1 MSLLD
6 IRLLTEHVSLQRTQI
21 NDSQSVP
28 GTFPNNHKEAL
39 MTDVMVTDVRA
50 PLAWV
55 PKGDVPALAS
65 AALAF
70 LDTASTAFGR
80 ATAYNDRQ
88 TAQDAELAVHDALLS
103 QDRHLYALLLTLPGV
118 TDRARQVG
126 VKNLLGVRGELD
138 LELERQVLARLV
150 AELPATRVFKLFVAL
165 RAGDDKAGIHRANN
179 ARTRKLILRVILGSP
194 KLELWAV
201 KYRTKMA
208 ESLTHAWGVR
218 TTSIVRAIL
227 TRGSDRWTS
236 KEQAIVRK
244 AIDRFARDVET
255 ARACVAFALRASPPR
270 TRGAPLRLLAAY
282 ESAKTDLSLGKRLP
296 LEVLEGIRSTFHK
309 DVKSAT
315 LIELTRDTM
324 TAAQRMSVQR
334 RAEVD
339 VRMDPTEY
347 DAVRLYLYAFE
358 MGMSREI
365 LDALM
370 EKAKKAASALRLGY
384 ARIGVLLDASASMAG
399 SREQALRPMATAL
412 AIRDVL
418 AHAADAT
425 IVRCGGDT
433 DGVLV
438 RPSGATSLAEGLV
451 ELLAAGVDAVFVLSD
466 GYENR
471 PAGRFAEVV
480 AAIRNM
486 GLHTPIFHLNPVFAA
501 EAGGVRSLASEGVAT
516 LPVRAPEA
524 LGLAVDRGLREAEP
538 RRGLDAL
545 VGLAR
550 LPESTVSHVVDR

>member
-1 MSLLD
+1 
-6 IRLLTEHVSLQRTQI
+6 
-21 NDSQSVP
+21 
-28 GTFPNNHKEAL
+28 
-39 MTDVMVTDVRA
+39 MTDVMVTTLRA

-55 PKGDVPALAS
+55 PNSDVTALAA
-65 AALAF
+65 AALRF

-88 TAQDAELAVHDALLS
+88 EAQDAELAVHDALLS
-103 QDRHLYALLLTLPGV
+103 ADRRLYALLLTLPGV

-126 VKNLLGVRGELD
+126 VKNLLGVRGDVD
-138 LELERQVLARLV
+138 LETERAVLAELV
-150 AELPATRVFKLFVAL
+150 AELPPQRVFKLFVAL
-165 RAGDDKAGIHRANN
+165 RAGDEKAGIHRANN

-218 TTSIVRAIL
+218 TTSILRAIL
-227 TRGSDRWTS
+227 TRASSEWTS
-236 KEQAIVRK
+236 KELTIVRK
-244 AIDRFARDVET
+244 AIDRFAHDVEK
-255 ARACVAFALRASPPR
+255 ARACVAFVLRAPVRP
-270 TRGAPLRLLAAY
+270 TLRLLAAY
-282 ESAKTDLSLGKRLP
+282 ESAKTDLALGKRLP

-309 DVKSAT
+309 DVPSASLLALTKDT
-315 LIELTRDTM
+315 LTT
-324 TAAQRMSVQR
+324 AQRMSVQR
-334 RAEVD
+334 RAATADVD
-339 VRMDPTEY
+339 VQMDPTAY

-358 MGMSREI
+358 MGMTREI
-365 LDALM
+365 LEALM
-370 EKAKKAASALRLGY
+370 AKAKRAAATLRLGY
-384 ARIGVLLDASASMAG
+384 ARIGVLLDASGSMAG
-399 SREQALRPMATAL
+399 SREQPLRPMATAL

-425 IVRCGGDT
+425 IVRAGGDA

-438 RPSGATSLAEGLV
+438 RPSGSTSLAEGLV
-451 ELLAAGVDAVFVLSD
+451 ELIAAKVDAVFIVSD

-480 AAIRNM
+480 TAIRNM
-486 GLHTPIFHLNPVFAA
+486 GIATPIFHLNPVFAA
-501 EAGGVRSLASEGVAT
+501 EVAGTRSLASAVPT

-524 LGLAVDRGLREAEP
+524 LGLAFIRGLLEAEP

-545 VGLAR
+545 VGLA
-550 LPESTVSHVVDR
+550 LPLLGERKEA

>member
-1 MSLLD
+1 
-6 IRLLTEHVSLQRTQI
+6 
-21 NDSQSVP
+21 
-28 GTFPNNHKEAL
+28 

-88 TAQDAELAVHDALLS
+88 TAEDAELAVHDALLS
-103 QDRHLYALLLTLPGV
+103 QDRHLYAMLLTLPGV

-126 VKNLLGVRGELD
+126 VKNLLGVPGDLD
-138 LELERQVLARLV
+138 LETERAVLARLV

-165 RAGDDKAGIHRANN
+165 RAGDDEAGIHRANN

-218 TTSIVRAIL
+218 ATSIVRAIL
-227 TRGSDRWTS
+227 TRASDSWTS

-244 AIDRFARDVET
+244 AIDRFARDVDT
-255 ARACVAFALRASPPR
+255 ARACVAFVLRAPTPP
-270 TRGAPLRLLAAY
+270 TLPLLRAY
-282 ESAKTDLSLGKRLP
+282 GEAKTDLSAGRRLP

-309 DVKSAT
+309 DVESAT
-315 LIELTRDTM
+315 LIELTKGTM

-358 MGMSREI
+358 MGMARE
-365 LDALM
+365 LLAALM
-370 EKAKKAASALRLGY
+370 DKAKKAAGALRLGY

-399 SREQALRPMATAL
+399 SREQPLRPMATAL
-412 AIRDVL
+412 ALRDVL

-425 IVRCGGDT
+425 IVRCGGDA

-480 AAIRNM
+480 AAIRSM
-486 GLHTPIFHLNPVFAA
+486 DVHTPIFHLNPVFAA
-501 EAGGVRSLASEGVAT
+501 EAGGVRSLAGEGVAT

-524 LGLAVDRGLREAEP
+524 LGLAFVRGLLAAEP

>member
-1 MSLLD
+1 
-6 IRLLTEHVSLQRTQI
+6 
-21 NDSQSVP
+21 
-28 GTFPNNHKEAL
+28 
-39 MTDVMVTDVRA
+39 MTDVMVTAARA
-50 PLAWV
+50 PFAWV
-55 PKGDVPALAS
+55 PKTNVETLART
-65 AALAF
+65 ALAF

-103 QDRHLYALLLTLPGV
+103 QDRQLYALLLTLPGV

-126 VKNLLGVRGELD
+126 VKNLLGVRGDID
-138 LELERQVLARLV
+138 LETERRVLAHLV

-165 RAGDDKAGIHRANN
+165 RAGDEKAGIHRANN

-227 TRGSDRWTS
+227 GRASDTWTR

-244 AIDRFARDVET
+244 AIDRFAHNVDT
-255 ARACVAFALRASPPR
+255 ARACVAFVLRTATNATLPLLRAYD
-270 TRGAPLRLLAAY
+270 A
-282 ESAKTDLSLGKRLP
+282 AKTDLTAGRRLP

-309 DVKSAT
+309 EVPSAQ
-315 LIELTRDTM
+315 LLELTKNTL
-324 TAAQRMSVQR
+324 TTAQRINVQR
-334 RAEVD
+334 RAAEANVD
-339 VRMDPTEY
+339 VRMDVTEY

-370 EKAKKAASALRLGY
+370 DKAKKSAATLRLGY

-399 SREQALRPMATAL
+399 SREQHLRPMATAL
-412 AIRDVL
+412 ALRDVL
-418 AHAADAT
+418 AHAAEAT
-425 IVRCGGDT
+425 IVRSGGDA

-451 ELLAAGVDAVFVLSD
+451 ELISAGVDAVFVLSD

-486 GLHTPIFHLNPVFAA
+486 EIHTPIFHLNPVFAA
-501 EAGGVRSLASEGVAT
+501 EASGVRSLASDSVAT
-516 LPVRAPEA
+516 LPVAAPEA
-524 LGLAVDRGLREAEP
+524 LALAFVRGLLAAEP

-550 LPESTVSHVVDR
+550 LPESTVSHVVAHSR